1 VRLRHPDGTVVHLA
15 YCTNVYAARELSE
28 VLDTLEGAAG
38 PVRDRLG
45 VPVLGLGLWLPR
57 TVAAHLVT
65 DDVALARLGG
75 ELAHRGLEVVTLN
88 GFPFGDFHADIVRY
102 DVYRPDWSDPRRLRY
117 TLDLARILSRLLP
130 ADVARG
136 SISTLPFGWRASW
149 STDQHDTARRHL
161 DMLAAEL
168 DVLEESIGRS
178 VRVGVEPEPG
188 CAVETTG
195 GAVERMAG
203 VDTRRIGVC
212 LDACH
217 LAVEFEHPAEAVAR
231 LAEAGLPVVKTQA
244 ACALAAETPCEPT
257 TREALASFAEPRY
270 LHQTR
275 EQNARVLGRDDL
287 PEALDGRRPL
297 PGRGPWR
304 VHFHVPIHA
313 EPQPP
318 LRSTRDVLDA
328 TLAALFTGRA
338 RTDHVEVETYTWGVL
353 PPALRPTTPDAL
365 ASGIAAEVAATRDVL
380 VSLGLEVA
388 AA

>member
-1 VRLRHPDGTVVHLA
+1 MRLRHPDGTVVHLA
-15 YCTNVYAARELSE
+15 YCTNVHAARELGE
-28 VLDTLEGAAG
+28 VIETLETAAG

-45 VPVLGLGLWLPR
+45 VRVLGLGLWLPR

-65 DDVALARLGG
+65 DEVALARLGG

-88 GFPFGDFHADIVRY
+88 GFPFGDFHADVVRY
-102 DVYRPDWSDPRRLRY
+102 DVYRPDWSDPRRLRF
-117 TLDLARILSRLLP
+117 TLDLARILARLLP

-136 SISTLPFGWRASW
+136 SISTLPYGWRTSW
-149 STDQHDTARRHL
+149 SADQGEAACRHL
-161 DMLAAEL
+161 DILAAEL
-168 DVLEESIGRS
+168 DVLEEATGRS
-178 VRVGVEPEPG
+178 IRVGLEPEPG
-188 CAVETTG
+188 CAVDTTA
-195 GAVERMAG
+195 GAVAHMRDVHTA
-203 VDTRRIGVC
+203 RIGVC

-217 LAVEFEHPAEAVAR
+217 LAVEFENPAAAVAR

-244 ACALAAETPCEPT
+244 ACALAAQNPGEPG

-275 EQNARVLGRDDL
+275 EQNMRILARDDL

-313 EPQPP
+313 EPEPP
-318 LRSTRDVLDA
+318 LCSTRDVLDA
-328 TLAALFTGRA
+328 TLAALFTGSA
-338 RTDHVEVETYTWGVL
+338 RTDHVEVETYTWNVL
-353 PPALRPTTPDAL
+353 PPALRPATPAAL
-365 ASGIAAEVAATRDVL
+365 AGGIAAEIAATRDVL
-380 VSLGLEVA
+380 LSLGLEEA